1 VSVLFYGRSRMR
13 EERPWAWCEVR
24 SMSRHFFMTSAHTP
38 WNRRHWPWP
47 CPPPFVTSS
56 AQPRSSRSRPIAAI
70 EVSGNQATRRR
81 AAGPCSPTL
90 ASPCSQTSG
99 TRTGTP
105 LRANMGIFHPI
116 PFTGISVERHLSR
129 IVPCLTRSL
138 ARCFSRA
145 RRHIGFCFCRTPPP
159 TKGVGSPLRKKHP
172 RHLGARHL
180 TSLRARV
187 SRVRTGQIQTGEKQ
201 WHSMKTRS
209 L

>member
-105 LRANMGIFHPI
+105 VRANMGIFHPI

-129 IVPCLTRSL
+129 IVHVSL
-138 ARCFSRA
+138 GHS
-145 RRHIGFCFCRTPPP
+145 
-159 TKGVGSPLRKKHP
+159 
-172 RHLGARHL
+172 LGASPAPGG
-180 TSLRARV
+180 TSGSAFAGLLPQPRALGPHSGKSTLGTWERGT
-187 SRVRTGQIQTGEKQ
+187 SRRFAQECPE
-201 WHSMKTRS
+201 
-209 L
+209 